1 MRILITGGSGF
12 IGSNLARKLLKS
24 GHEITIFDNEAR
36 GKISRLNDICGEINY
51 IKGDIRDFDAVTKAT
66 KGIDLLAHL
75 AYINGTEHFYN
86 IPEIILEV
94 ALKGIV
100 NTVQAALENKVP
112 QFLLMSSSEVYQTP
126 DVVPTPENILMKI
139 PDAFN
144 PRYSYGGGKLIS
156 ELYLINYA
164 RKFFD
169 RALIVR
175 PHNIYGP
182 DMGWEHVIP
191 HFAIKASQLQ
201 KKITE
206 GSLMPFEIQGS
217 GLQTRAFS
225 FIDDFVEGCDVI
237 IKHGSHNNI
246 YNLGTDEEI
255 TIKDLAQKV
264 LDYFDISTEII
275 STLEPEGQTT
285 RRCPDL
291 DKARRLG
298 FIPTVS
304 LKEGLNRTLEWYLKE
319 LNKSDGH

>member
-1 MRILITGGSGF
+1 MKILITGGSGF
-12 IGSNLARKLLKS
+12 IGSNLAKKLLKS
-24 GHEITIFDNEAR
+24 GHEITIFDNEVR
-36 GKISRLNDICGEINY
+36 GQISRLNDISGDIKY
-51 IKGDIRDFDAVTKAT
+51 VKGDIRDFDAVSKAA

-75 AYINGTEHFYN
+75 AYINGTEHFYT

-100 NTVQAALENKVP
+100 NTVQAAIENKVP

-126 DVVPTPENILMKI
+126 DVIPTPEDILMKI

-156 ELYLINYA
+156 ELYLINFA
-164 RKFFD
+164 RKYFD

-191 HFAIKASQLQ
+191 HFAVRASQLHEHF
-201 KKITE
+201 KN
-206 GSLMPFEIQGS
+206 GDVMPFEIQGS

-225 FIDDFVEGCDVI
+225 YIDDFVDGCDLIVNS
-237 IKHGSHNNI
+237 GLHNNI

-255 TIKDLAQKV
+255 TVKDLASKV
-264 LDYFDISTEII
+264 LNYFSLSPEII
-275 STLEPEGQTT
+275 SKQEPEGQTN

-291 DKARRLG
+291 EKIRRLG
-298 FIPTVS
+298 FVPKIS
-304 LKEGLNRTLEWYLKE
+304 LDEGLHRTLQWYEEELKTK
-319 LNKSDGH
+319 NRH